1 MIFERMAGEQHDT
14 LADIPEPS
22 ENPVLFGHEPE
33 QMALAAAYASGKLH
47 HGLIFSGP
55 QGIGKAT
62 LAFRFARH
70 ILSHPDPAGAPPALG
85 DADPASS
92 LFRLVAH
99 GGHPSILYLTRPVNE
114 RTKAFKS
121 AVTVDEIRKVGRF
134 LSMTAH
140 DGGYRIVIVDPAD
153 DMNASAANAL
163 LKSLEEP
170 PVRTLFILISHA
182 AGGLLPTIR
191 SRCQVVRFQALGDK
205 ALSSAL
211 SHLGLSLPAQTLP
224 QLLERASGS
233 VREAILLSQ
242 YGGLEISTEIE
253 RLVDE
258 PNFDTAGAWRL
269 ADAVSGRDQAMQ
281 FAIFNRRVLDLV
293 GARASA
299 AAGRGQLAAAEKLAV
314 LWQQSER
321 TIVDAETYNLDKRQH
336 VFGLMRR
343 LHEVLADS

>member
-1 MIFERMAGEQHDT
+1 MMVERLAAEQHDT

-22 ENPVLFGHEPE
+22 ENPALFGHETE
-33 QMALAAAYASGKLH
+33 QASLAAAYASARLH

-70 ILSHPDPAGAPPALG
+70 ILAHPDPAGAPPAIG

-92 LFRLVAH
+92 LFRMIAN
-99 GGHPSILYLTRPVNE
+99 GGHPSVLYLTRPLND

-121 AVTVDEIRKVGRF
+121 AVTVDEIRKVSRF

-170 PVRTLFILISHA
+170 PARTLFILISHA

-191 SRCQVVRFQALGDK
+191 SRCQTVRFQPLGDE
-205 ALSSAL
+205 ALSQTL
-211 SHLGLSLPAQTLP
+211 SHLGLPVPAQTLP
-224 QLLERASGS
+224 QLIERASGS
-233 VREAILLSQ
+233 AREAILLTQ
-242 YGGLEISTEIE
+242 YGGLEIAIEIE
-253 RLVDE
+253 RLAGE
-258 PNFDTAGAWRL
+258 KQFDTAGAWRL

-281 FAIFNRRVLDLV
+281 FAIFNRRALDMV
-293 GARASA
+293 GARATA
-299 AAGRGQLAAAEKLAV
+299 VAGEGRLAEAEALAS
-314 LWQQSER
+314 LWQEIER
-321 TIVDAETYNLDKRQH
+321 TIAETETYNLDKRQH

-343 LHEVLADS
+343 LHEALAA